1 MWIAAGFRL
10 ALRPGRRA
18 YRDVIRFS
26 LNLLGSK
33 LLVYLKGNIDNAAV
47 GTLGEGPLGWYSF
60 GEDQSTFV
68 AYGVGVTVAQVA
80 LPAMAAVRERTE
92 EIKQV
97 YLDMLRL
104 TATLSTPMQ
113 IGAIVLADLGI
124 SLFFGEQ
131 WLGSAPVFRAYL
143 AFRLLSTL
151 LAISDAAISA
161 LGRPDIRF
169 VLDLVQ
175 FPFFVA
181 GVWFGL
187 QVWGGIAGVAWSLA
201 IVRIVMG
208 LVYFVTT
215 MRVVRLGI
223 GDVLRYLLPSSLAG
237 MLMGLTVYI
246 IRRTDALSGLWEL
259 ATQPLVAD
267 ALNVSMLTL
276 TGAICYFAILFV
288 LDRTGF
294 RTVTTTALQIVL
306 PESLRTGL
314 AATWRL
320 SSCHIPSTNS
330 NCSTPAQDRS

>member
-1 MWIAAGFRL
+1 
-10 ALRPGRRA
+10 
-18 YRDVIRFS
+18 
-26 LNLLGSK
+26 LGSK

-68 AYGVGVTVAQVA
+68 AFGVGGTVAQVA
-80 LPAMAAVRERTE
+80 LPVMAAARERTE
-92 EIKQV
+92 EIRQI

-131 WLGSAPVFRAYL
+131 WLGSVPVFRAYL
-143 AFRLLSTL
+143 AFRLLCTL

-169 VLDLVQ
+169 LLDLVQ

-187 QVWGGIAGVAWSLA
+187 QVWGGIIGVAWALA
-201 IVRIVMG
+201 IVRTVMG

-237 MLMGLTVYI
+237 MLMGLI
-246 IRRTDALSGLWEL
+246 IYMVHRADALSSLW
-259 ATQPLVAD
+259 ASVTQPRIAD
-267 ALNVSMLTL
+267 AMNVSTLMLA
-276 TGAICYFAILFV
+276 GAVCYFAILFV
-288 LDRTGF
+288 LDWSGSK
-294 RTVTTTALQIVL
+294 TVAAMALQILL
-306 PESLRTGL
+306 PESLRAGL
-314 AATWRL
+314 AAMRGL
-320 SSCHIPSTNS
+320 SAHQISSMNS
-330 NCSTPAQDRS
+330 NCSTRARDRS

>member
-1 MWIAAGFRL
+1 MWIAAGFRP
-10 ALRPGRRA
+10 ALRPGRNA
-18 YRDVIRFS
+18 YRDIIRFS

-68 AYGVGVTVAQVA
+68 AFGVGATVAQVA
-80 LPAMAAVRERTE
+80 LPAMAAARERTE
-92 EIKQV
+92 EIRQT

-131 WLGSAPVFRAYL
+131 WLGSVPVFRAYL
-143 AFRLLSTL
+143 AFRLLCTL

-161 LGRPDIRF
+161 LGRPDIRL

-201 IVRIVMG
+201 IVRTVMG
-208 LVYFVTT
+208 LVYFITT
-215 MRVVRLGI
+215 MRVVQLGI
-223 GDVLRYLLPSSLAG
+223 GGMLRYLLPSSLAG
-237 MLMGLTVYI
+237 MLMGLIVYMM
-246 IRRTDALSGLWEL
+246 RRADALSGLW
-259 ATQPLVAD
+259 ASVTQPLLAD
-267 ALNVSMLTL
+267 ALNVSILTL
-276 TGAICYFAILFV
+276 TGAICYFAILFA
-288 LDRTGF
+288 LDRSGLK
-294 RTVTTTALQIVL
+294 TVAAMALQIVL
-306 PESLRTGL
+306 PESLRTSLATTRGL
-314 AATWRL
+314 PTRQT
-320 SSCHIPSTNS
+320 SPTNS
-330 NCSTPAQDRS
+330 NCSTQAQDRS